1 MPEVKLENDSWGYKN
16 LNPTKS
22 FQAPQCCQDSV
33 AESLIVVTPGVQT
46 SLKRSGRCTAE
57 AATRVLL
64 DMLGLELYGC
74 KKVFPDHSSSRVFG
88 PRFLGS
94 GMCGFGF
101 RSLDIW
107 VLGCGLHD
115 VLG

>member
-74 KKVFPDHSSSRVFG
+74 KKVFPITVLPGFWATV
-88 PRFLGS
+88 LGS